1 MTQPI
6 KDCYLIYTK
15 TLKTQKQEN
24 KQLNLKWAK
33 ELSRHLTEKKKKRKW
48 EINRWKDIYQMSWF

>member
-33 ELSRHLTEKKKKRKW
+33 ELSRHLTEKKKT
-48 EINRWKDIYQMSWF
+48 QMGNK